1 MSIVLVAGGAGYI
14 GSHSCKALHAA
25 GYQPVVFDN
34 LSTGHDWAVRW
45 GPLEIGDIGDPAALQ
60 DVIARHRPVAIVHF
74 AADALVGE
82 SVTDPAKYYRN
93 NTLGSFTLL
102 EAARAAGIRNVVFS
116 STCASYGIPSVI
128 PIAEDHPQSP
138 INAYGSSKL
147 AVEHMLAHYAPAYGL
162 SSVSLRYF
170 NAAGASPDGDLGEE
184 HDPET
189 HLIPLAIGAVL
200 GTRPPLQI
208 FGTDYDTP
216 DGTAIRDYIHVCDL
230 AEAHVAALRYL
241 LAGGETTRL
250 NLGTGKGLSVREI
263 IALVSEVTGRPVPI
277 QEGPRRA
284 GDPPVLVADA
294 ARAASLLGWKPRL
307 NTPRD
312 IVESA
317 CRWHGERMP
326 AGMRPWRAVG

>member
-1 MSIVLVAGGAGYI
+1 MNAVLVAGGAGYI

-45 GPLEIGDIGDPAALQ
+45 GPLEIGDIGDPAALHE
-60 DVIARHRPVAIVHF
+60 VIARHRPVAIVHF

-102 EAARAAGIRNVVFS
+102 EAARAAGIRHVVFS

-128 PIAEDHPQSP
+128 PISEDHPQSP

-147 AVEHMLAHYAPAYGL
+147 AVEHMLTHYAPAYGL

-189 HLIPLAIGAVL
+189 HLIPLAIGAAL

-208 FGTDYDTP
+208 FGTDYNTP

-230 AEAHVAALRYL
+230 ADAHVAALRYL
-241 LAGGETTRL
+241 LAGGETIRL
-250 NLGTGKGLSVREI
+250 NLGTGRGLSVREI

-277 QEGPRRA
+277 EEAPRRA

-294 ARAASLLGWKPRL
+294 ARAASLLGWQPRL

-317 CRWHGERMP
+317 SRWHGERMRV
-326 AGMRPWRAVG
+326 GMRPRHAVG

>member
-45 GPLEIGDIGDPAALQ
+45 GPLEIGDVRDAAALQ

-102 EAARAAGIRNVVFS
+102 ETARGAGIRHVVFS

-128 PIAEDHPQSP
+128 PISEDHPQSP

-189 HLIPLAIGAVL
+189 HLIPLAIGAAL

-216 DGTAIRDYIHVCDL
+216 DGTAIRDYIHVCHL
-230 AEAHVAALRYL
+230 ADAHVAALRYL
-241 LAGGETTRL
+241 LAGGETIRV
-250 NLGTGKGLSVREI
+250 NLGTGRGMSVREI
-263 IALVSEVTGRPVPI
+263 VALVGELTGHPVPI
-277 QEGPRRA
+277 QEAPRRA
-284 GDPPVLVADA
+284 GDPPVLVANA
-294 ARAASLLGWKPRL
+294 ARAASLLGWQPRL

-317 CRWHGERMP
+317 CRWHGERLRV
-326 AGMRPWRAVG
+326 GMRSRHAVG